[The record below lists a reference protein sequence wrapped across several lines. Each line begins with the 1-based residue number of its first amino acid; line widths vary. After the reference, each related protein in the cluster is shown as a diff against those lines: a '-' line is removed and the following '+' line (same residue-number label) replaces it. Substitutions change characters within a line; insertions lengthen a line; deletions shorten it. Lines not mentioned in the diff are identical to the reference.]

1 MYLQKG
7 PKIANILCRKEQFET
22 MSKNLAM
29 TVILG
34 AAMLTGGCATKKYV
48 RNTTAPIQAK
58 VDQVGDQTNKN
69 STSID
74 ESRKE
79 IKAVD
84 ERAETGISAAKERAM
99 TADNH
104 AGEAM
109 TKANEAIGI
118 ATEARNIGTKNTS
131 ELESLRHV
139 VNNID
144 DYKPVAET
152 TVNFAFGKDKL
163 SPDAQAALDKL
174 AADKGAMKRFVVAV
188 EGFTDKTGSAE
199 FNAALSQR
207 RANAVVNYL
216 VTKYDIPLYRIYMV
230 GLGSQK
236 PADEGRNREARSKN
250 RRVEVKIY
258 SADQTMAS
266 RNSAADAPSTTR

>member
-1 MYLQKG
+1 M
-7 PKIANILCRKEQFET
+7 
-22 MSKNLAM
+22 LA
-29 TVILG
+29 
-34 AAMLTGGCATKKYV
+34 GGCATKKFV
-48 RNTTAPIQAK
+48 RNTAAPIQAK

-69 STSID
+69 STSIE

-79 IKAVD
+79 IKSVD

-109 TKANEAIGI
+109 TKANDANGV
-118 ATEARNIGTKNTS
+118 ATEARDLSNKNTS
-131 ELESLRHV
+131 EIGALRNVINNLE
-139 VNNID
+139 

-152 TVNFAFGKDKL
+152 AVQFGFAKDKL
-163 SPDAQAALDKL
+163 TPEAQEALDKL
-174 AADKGAMKRFVVAV
+174 AADKGNVKRFVVAV
-188 EGFTDKTGSAE
+188 EGFTDKTGSQE
-199 FNAALSQR
+199 YNNALSQR

-216 VTKYDIPLYRIYMV
+216 VTKHDIPLFRIYMV

-236 PADEGRNREARSKN
+236 PADEGKGREARMKN

-258 SADQTMAS
+258 SADQIMAS
-266 RNSAADAPSTTR
+266 SGSPASAQDATPTR

>member
-1 MYLQKG
+1 M
-7 PKIANILCRKEQFET
+7 RKA
-22 MSKNLAM
+22 LAM

-79 IKAVD
+79 IKSVD

-109 TKANEAIGI
+109 TKANEAGGI
-118 ATEARNIGTKNTS
+118 ATEAKNIGSKNTS
-131 ELESLRHV
+131 ELERLRNV
-139 VNNID
+139 VNNLE

-163 SPDAQAALDKL
+163 SPDAQEALDKL
-174 AADKGAMKRFVVAV
+174 AANKGSMKRFVIAV
-188 EGFTDKTGSAE
+188 EGFTDKVGSADY
-199 FNAALSQR
+199 NNALSQR
-207 RANAVVNYL
+207 RANNVVNYL

-236 PADEGRNREARSKN
+236 PADEGKTREARSKN
-250 RRVEVKIY
+250 RRAEVKIY
-258 SADQTMAS
+258 STDQAMACD
-266 RNSAADAPSTTR
+266 AAPTLCF

>member
-1 MYLQKG
+1 M
-7 PKIANILCRKEQFET
+7 RT
-22 MSKNLAM
+22 NLVLTA
-29 TVILG
+29 VLG
-34 AAMLTGGCATKKYV
+34 ATMLAGGCATKKFV
-48 RNTTAPIQAK
+48 RNTAAPIQAK

-109 TKANEAIGI
+109 TKATEANGV
-118 ATEARNIGTKNTS
+118 ATEARDLSHKNTS
-131 ELESLRHV
+131 EIDSLRNV
-139 VNNID
+139 IANID

-152 TVNFAFGKDKL
+152 AVQFGFAKDKL
-163 SPDAQAALDKL
+163 TPEAQEALDKL
-174 AADKGAMKRFVVAV
+174 AADKGNMKRFVVAV
-188 EGFTDKTGSAE
+188 EGFTDKTGSPE
-199 FNAALSQR
+199 YNNALSQR

-216 VTKYDIPLYRIYMV
+216 VTKHDIPLFRVYMV

-236 PADEGRNREARSKN
+236 PADEGRGREARSKN

-266 RNSAADAPSTTR
+266 GGLPASTQDATR

>member
-1 MYLQKG
+1 
-7 PKIANILCRKEQFET
+7 
-22 MSKNLAM
+22 M
-29 TVILG
+29 TIVLG
-34 AAMLTGGCATKKYV
+34 GALLTGGCATKKYV
-48 RNTTAPIQAK
+48 RTTTAPIQAK
-58 VDQVGDQTNKN
+58 VDQVGEQTNKN
-69 STSID
+69 STGLD

-109 TKANEAIGI
+109 KKADDAATAANDAKTKADQAAVEI
-118 ATEARNIGTKNTS
+118 S
-131 ELESLRHV
+131 SLRGIV
-139 VNNID
+139 SNLD

-152 TVNFAFGKDKL
+152 TVTFAFGKDKL
-163 SPDAQAALDKL
+163 SDDAQAALDKL
-174 AADKGAMKRFVVAV
+174 VTDKGSLKRFVIAV
-188 EGFTDKTGSAE
+188 EGFTDKTGSAAY
-199 FNAALSQR
+199 NNALSRR
-207 RANAVVNYL
+207 RADAVVNYM
-216 VTKYDIPLYRIYMV
+216 VSKHDVPLYRIYVV

-236 PADEGRNREARSKN
+236 PAEEGNTRAARSKN

-266 RNSAADAPSTTR
+266 NGAPAPTAH

>member
-1 MYLQKG
+1 MK
-7 PKIANILCRKEQFET
+7 T
-22 MSKNLAM
+22 HLAM
-29 TVILG
+29 SLVLTG
-34 AAMLTGGCATKKYV
+34 AMLAGGCATKKYV
-48 RNTTAPIQAK
+48 RNTAAPIQAK
-58 VDQVGDQTNKN
+58 VDQVGEQGTRTAAATEENK
-69 STSID
+69 
-74 ESRKE
+74 KE

-84 ERAETGISAAKERAM
+84 ERAESGISAAKERAM

-109 TKANEAIGI
+109 NKANEAATAAADARAKADSNTTEI
-118 ATEARNIGTKNTS
+118 ANIRTI
-131 ELESLRHV
+131 V
-139 VNNID
+139 ANID

-152 TVNFAFGKDKL
+152 TVNFGFNKDKL
-163 SPDAQAALDKL
+163 TPEAQASLDKL
-174 AADKGAMKRFVVAV
+174 ANDRGNMKRFVVAV
-188 EGFTDKTGSAE
+188 EGFTDKVGSADY
-199 FNAALSQR
+199 NNALSQR

-236 PADEGRNREARSKN
+236 PADEGKTREARGKN

-266 RNSAADAPSTTR
+266 NAPAGSTR